1 MFTLTHIRQT
11 CTFTQTRP
19 LADNVQNLQKKIKPT
34 TKFHPGLNQYPSLI
48 ASLFS
53 GCSRHILTCHSGRTI
68 DVFHHIFSMFTSL
81 QAYQNLPPTHQ
92 VRMEEEAKGWLVGC
106 SFSST
111 LGCSFSSTSIAP
123 QPKYGRTK
131 HGPQKPCH
139 GRGGAFLSP
148 VFLLLLLL
156 PAGLA
161 QHHLLPEQGDAT
173 RPN

>member
-1 MFTLTHIRQT
+1 MGVRQVFTLTHIRQT
-11 CTFTQTRP
+11 CTFTQTHP
-19 LADNVQNLQKKIKPT
+19 LADNVQNLQKKIKPHH
-34 TKFHPGLNQYPSLI
+34 KVPSRLKPVSWSLI

-53 GCSRHILTCHSGRTI
+53 GCSRHILTCHSGKTI
-68 DVFHHIFSMFTSL
+68 DVFHHILSMFSSL
-81 QAYQNLPPTHQ
+81 PANQNLPPTHQ

-111 LGCSFSSTSIAP
+111 SIAP
-123 QPKYGRTK
+123 QPKHGRTK

-161 QHHLLPEQGDAT
+161 HLLPEQGDAT